1 MVYVIQNHAGISC
14 FANLDRC
21 LERHFLVNVLEE
33 KRLYFRGTKN
43 MHARFHICVYTIYI
57 YILKNRVYSRVRV
70 YACAQESIRSVPEH
84 KTPLWGKNSFS
95 EKWRDIIIFNNS
107 DTDYRLVSSVFLF
120 AARRLPRKRFKEFS
134 TDALRE

>member
-1 MVYVIQNHAGISC
+1 MFSKKSDYTSAVRKTC
-14 FANLDRC
+14 
-21 LERHFLVNVLEE
+21 
-33 KRLYFRGTKN
+33 
-43 MHARFHICVYTIYI
+43 MHVFIYAFIPYI

>member
-1 MVYVIQNHAGISC
+1 MFSKKSDYTSAVRKTC
-14 FANLDRC
+14 
-21 LERHFLVNVLEE
+21 
-33 KRLYFRGTKN
+33 
-43 MHARFHICVYTIYI
+43 MHVFIYAFIPYI

-120 AARRLPRKRFKEFS
+120 AARRLPCRVNGLKNFLRMRYASNVSIEGDCFHDLDAWKNTARFVN
-134 TDALRE
+134 D